1 MPITLAGRINRPSGK
16 SRGVTLIEMMIVV
29 TIISL
34 IAGLTYPSIASGLDS
49 LRINAASRSIV
60 SFFNSGLNRAERR
73 QQAIQITINKPGN
86 FLFMRSTDPSFG
98 QTLTLPEGVTI
109 LKVLPEQPQL
119 DDSVPRTFMLYPGG
133 TVPPFGVLLQNR
145 RNTIRLVQVDQM
157 TGVPEVTQ
165 PTS

>member
-1 MPITLAGRINRPSGK
+1 
-16 SRGVTLIEMMIVV
+16 MMIVV

-34 IAGLTYPSIASGLDS
+34 IAGLTYPSITSGLDS
-49 LRINAASRSIV
+49 MRLNAASRSIV

-73 QQAIQITINKPGN
+73 QQAIQITISKPGN
-86 FLFMRSTDPSFG
+86 FLSMRSTDPSFG
-98 QTLTLPEGVTI
+98 QRLSLPEGVVI
-109 LKVLPEQPQL
+109 LKVLPEQQQDS
-119 DDSVPRTFMLYPGG
+119 DDSIPRTFMLYPGG

-145 RNTIRLVQVDQM
+145 RNVIRLVQVDPM

>member
-1 MPITLAGRINRPSGK
+1 MPTSSAGKIN
-16 SRGVTLIEMMIVV
+16 SRGVTLIEMVIVV

-34 IAGLTYPSIASGLDS
+34 VAGLSYPALTAGVDS
-49 LRINAASRSIV
+49 LRLNAASRSIV

-73 QQAIQITINKPGN
+73 QQAIQVTINKPGN

-98 QTLTLPEGVTI
+98 ERLALPDGITI
-109 LKVLPEQPQL
+109 LKVLPEQPET
-119 DDSVPRTFMLYPGG
+119 DEDVPRSFMLYPGG

-145 RNTIRLVQVDQM
+145 RNTVRLVQVDPM

>member
-1 MPITLAGRINRPSGK
+1 MPTSLAGRTNR
-16 SRGVTLIEMMIVV
+16 RGVTLIEMMIVV

-34 IAGLTYPSIASGLDS
+34 IAGLTYPSITSGLDS
-49 LRINAASRSIV
+49 LRLNAASRSIV

-98 QTLTLPEGVTI
+98 QRLALPDGVVI
-109 LKVLPEQPQL
+109 LKVLPEQQQT

-145 RNTIRLVQVDQM
+145 RNVIRLVQVDPM